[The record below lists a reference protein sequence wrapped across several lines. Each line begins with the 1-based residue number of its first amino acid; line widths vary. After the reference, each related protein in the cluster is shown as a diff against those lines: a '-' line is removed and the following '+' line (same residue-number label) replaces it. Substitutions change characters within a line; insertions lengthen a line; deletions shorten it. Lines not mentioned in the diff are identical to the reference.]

1 MGGVKMKWFLGI
13 VINAVLFMAL
23 AGFFQNSIYIEG
35 IWAALGASFVL
46 SVLNIFVKP
55 ILIILT
61 LPVTVL
67 SLGLFLFVINALTLL
82 LTDNIMGSAFEIE
95 SFGMAFLVAVIMSI
109 VNIIIQ
115 NQFTSRKIEKK

>member
-1 MGGVKMKWFLGI
+1 M
-13 VINAVLFMAL
+13 
-23 AGFFQNSIYIEG
+23 
-35 IWAALGASFVL
+35 AALGASFVL

-82 LTDNIMGSAFEIE
+82 LTDRIMGSSFEIE
-95 SFGMAFLVAVIMSI
+95 SFGMALLVAVIMSL

-115 NQFTSRKIEKK
+115 NQLTSRTKDKN

>member
-1 MGGVKMKWFLGI
+1 MKWLLGI

-23 AGFFQNSIYIEG
+23 AGFFKDSIYIEG

-82 LTDNIMGSAFEIE
+82 LTDRIMGSSFDIDT
-95 SFGMAFLVAVIMSI
+95 FGMALLVAVIMSLMN
-109 VNIIIQ
+109 VIIQ
-115 NQFTSRKIEKK
+115 NQLTPRMKDKK